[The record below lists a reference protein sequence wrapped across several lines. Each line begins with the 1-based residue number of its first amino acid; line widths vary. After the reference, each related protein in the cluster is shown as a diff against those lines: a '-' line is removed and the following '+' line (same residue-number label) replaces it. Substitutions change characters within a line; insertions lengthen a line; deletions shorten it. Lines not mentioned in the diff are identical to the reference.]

1 MKRKTILKII
11 AWLAGISFFVFLAA
25 NIIFIIFGKAIVVSQ
40 IEQNLKLKA
49 NLERISFSLPLSVSI
64 SKLEVGNL
72 FKADSISLSPSLLGF
87 LAGKIILNELKII
100 KPEITLIKDAEGNFN
115 LPVLEAKGK
124 QPPFLLAGL
133 KVRAGKVI
141 FTDKKLSPEGY
152 KVNVDSIHIDIA
164 KIAFPPTSLY
174 TNFNLSAVLR
184 SADNSPG
191 GSLNAS
197 GWIDFGPKNM
207 DGRVEL
213 SELDIAA
220 LAPYFQNMFPVKKML
235 SAKLNLTADLK
246 AKNNDLTIKCHGE
259 ILKQTKK
266 SEGQSDKPELFSD
279 IVNFLSDTE
288 GKITFDFPIHTK
300 LDNPRFDMLN
310 LKGIIAQTVVENIVT
325 QPPENVVDKVKGAV
339 GEIEE
344 LGKSLKKI
352 FKKE

>member
-1 MKRKTILKII
+1 MKRKTILRII

-191 GSLNAS
+191 GSFNAS

-213 SELDIAA
+213 SELDVAA
-220 LAPYFQNMFPVKKML
+220 LAPYFQNMFPV
-235 SAKLNLTADLK
+235 
-246 AKNNDLTIKCHGE
+246 I
-259 ILKQTKK
+259 
-266 SEGQSDKPELFSD
+266 
-279 IVNFLSDTE
+279 
-288 GKITFDFPIHTK
+288 
-300 LDNPRFDMLN
+300 
-310 LKGIIAQTVVENIVT
+310 
-325 QPPENVVDKVKGAV
+325 
-339 GEIEE
+339 
-344 LGKSLKKI
+344 
-352 FKKE
+352 